1 MTAHLLTYTIHSNFS
16 QNLGFLKYAKTIE
29 SQSLYND
36 EQEDN
41 YTNKFFEKGFLFII
55 DIMTIE
61 SENYYWNI

>member
-1 MTAHLLTYTIHSNFS
+1 M
-16 QNLGFLKYAKTIE
+16 
-29 SQSLYND
+29 YND

-61 SENYYWNI
+61 SENYY